1 MVRNNTCRSILNE
14 PYTFSP
20 FIKLGNTHESAQ
32 YGKHFLVLGDS
43 QNDNDYSENL
53 ENRIAD
59 CSFGHTY
66 KINENERLL
75 FFNIIFHLTKS
86 SILIK
91 NTNGS
96 PQSDQN
102 EDTTSQNQQQ
112 LNESPQNDQNGDN
125 SHQSQSDSRKTS
137 HNQPNQ
143 NGLSHTQMDLNNS
156 SNTEPEIVDLTPDQE
171 LDSLDDIDKQNEQ
184 SNAPMKDNRKKDS

>member
-1 MVRNNTCRSILNE
+1 M
-14 PYTFSP
+14 
-20 FIKLGNTHESAQ
+20 
-32 YGKHFLVLGDS
+32 
-43 QNDNDYSENL
+43 
-53 ENRIAD
+53 
-59 CSFGHTY
+59 
-66 KINENERLL
+66 
-75 FFNIIFHLTKS
+75 TKS

-125 SHQSQSDSRKTS
+125 SHQSQSDSRNAS
-137 HNQPNQ
+137 HNQTNQ

-171 LDSLDDIDKQNEQ
+171 SDSLDDIDKQNEQ